1 MLREQFFGLAPQLA
15 GEVVGM
21 SDLWEVE
28 RHLTDTFRRVFTEAS
43 SMNSS
48 DLEQAIG
55 QKQSTKQS

>member
-1 MLREQFFGLAPQLA
+1 MFDAF
-15 GEVVGM
+15 
-21 SDLWEVE
+21 LWEVE

-43 SMNSS
+43 NMNSS